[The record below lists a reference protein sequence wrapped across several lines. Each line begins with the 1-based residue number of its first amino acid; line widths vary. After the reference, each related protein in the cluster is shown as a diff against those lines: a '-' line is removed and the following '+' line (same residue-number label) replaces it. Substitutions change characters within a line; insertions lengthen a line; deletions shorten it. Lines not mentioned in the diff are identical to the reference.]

1 MKLYATVTSERAS
14 KGQGGNERLSSSYT
28 IVQNGKP
35 LEVVKIEGVKTKSG
49 YIIRVSLPH
58 HSSHV
63 QVLDTNENDNLYTL
77 GIDIPALKGEKQKG
91 ECVYHGVVNCSR
103 CDDFKR

>member
-14 KGQGGNERLSSSYT
+14 KGQGGNKFLDVAVLVGDARTQREVIRLKAKTFLDINGVESYAILGSWHGATEQEKVLHTGT
-28 IVQNGKP
+28 I
-35 LEVVKIEGVKTKSG
+35 
-49 YIIRVSLPH
+49 
-58 HSSHV
+58 
-63 QVLDTNENDNLYTL
+63 
-77 GIDIPALKGEKQKG
+77 KGERQKG

>member
-14 KGQGGNERLSSSYT
+14 KGQGGNKFLDVAVLVGDARIQQEVIRIKAKTFIDSNGVESYAILGSWHGATEQEKMLHTGT
-28 IVQNGKP
+28 I
-35 LEVVKIEGVKTKSG
+35 
-49 YIIRVSLPH
+49 
-58 HSSHV
+58 
-63 QVLDTNENDNLYTL
+63 
-77 GIDIPALKGEKQKG
+77 KGEKQKG

>member
-14 KGQGGNERLSSSYT
+14 KGQGGNKFIKVALQVEHPNGEREMLPSLWLNEEQDFFSLSIS
-28 IVQNGKP
+28 NGSG
-35 LEVVKIEGVKTKSG
+35 LKTV
-49 YIIRVSLPH
+49 YELPKKGE
-58 HSSHV
+58 
-63 QVLDTNENDNLYTL
+63 QCTMCDKR
-77 GIDIPALKGEKQKG
+77 KGEKQKG